1 MKFSII
7 SVISGVSGDS
17 GESTWPEKLRI
28 DEKMVPFKGKSGLKQ
43 YNLQKPNKWGYQL
56 YVLSGIDRL
65 IHNFEVHIGAIGV
78 CPNQPDLKASEV
90 QC

>member
-43 YNLQKPNKWGYQL
+43 YNLQKPNKWGYKL

-65 IHNFEVHIGAIGV
+65 IFIT
-78 CPNQPDLKASEV
+78 LKFILVLLVSALINLT
-90 QC
+90 

>member
-7 SVISGVSGDS
+7 SVISDVS

-43 YNLQKPNKWGYQL
+43 YNLQKPNKWRYKL
-56 YVLSGIDRL
+56 YVLSGIDGL
-65 IHNFEVHIGAIGV
+65 IHNFEVHIGVIGV